1 MTVAGSPSTPAARR
15 GRPGYDQQSVLA
27 VAVAAFNR
35 HGYEATSMG
44 MLAEELGISKSAIY
58 HHVPSKGDLLR
69 LALDHALGGLES
81 VLTRPGAMVGA
92 ADARLEFV
100 LRGTLAVLAERLPF
114 VTLLLRLRGNTDVER
129 EALERRRTFD
139 REVAALVDAA
149 RHEGSIRRD
158 IDPRTT
164 TRLIF
169 GTINSIVEWY
179 RPGGPLTADK
189 LADDV
194 ILMVFDGLHRR

>member
-1 MTVAGSPSTPAARR
+1 
-15 GRPGYDQQSVLA
+15 
-27 VAVAAFNR
+27 
-35 HGYEATSMG
+35 MG
-44 MLAEELGISKSAIY
+44 MLAEDLGISKSAIY

-69 LALDHALGGLES
+69 LALDHALGGLEA
-81 VLTRPGAMVGA
+81 VLEDEMAGIGA
-92 ADARLEFV
+92 ADTRLEFV
-100 LRGTLAVLAERLPF
+100 LRGTIAVLTERLPF
-114 VTLLLRLRGNTDVER
+114 VTLLLRLRGNTEIER

-158 IDPRTT
+158 IDPRTI

-179 RPGGPLTADK
+179 RPGGPLTAEK
-189 LADDV
+189 LADGV